1 MNPAAHTHFCSLRA
15 SLTCGSL
22 WLMNQT
28 KTLPL
33 LAGATVVLGCDGPNA
48 ERHGAQ
54 GARQWVAH
62 KA

>member
-1 MNPAAHTHFCSLRA
+1 MNPATHTHFCSLRA

-33 LAGATVVLGCDGPNA
+33 LPDATVVFGCDGPNA

-54 GARQWVAH
+54 GARHCVAR